1 MGWFP
6 HCPFGEGDHMGPQ
19 IGLGEALIASACLPL
34 HQQCTQGR
42 VPRLHVTC
50 CRFRAARRRKIK
62 SRAWNFSSL
71 LVSMSG
77 LLTEHFC
84 SSSLTQGSVSLHR
97 QGFMGRGRASP
108 YRRCASERKDS
119 NTERDIQSRET
130 RRQRTHEHPGGAG
143 RGRHLQTVI
152 WPSADSQVSYKY
164 MHRVTYWY

>member
-108 YRRCASERKDS
+108 YRRCASERK
-119 NTERDIQSRET
+119 TATQRET
-130 RRQRTHEHPGGAG
+130 YRAERHGDREPMNIPGELAG
-143 RGRHLQTVI
+143 VDICKQ
-152 WPSADSQVSYKY
+152 
-164 MHRVTYWY
+164 